1 MRQRVP
7 CHLALKA
14 FPLHC
19 SLPFFMR
26 SYFLKVNGDV
36 LAEQLWENKLELR
49 KMYCTLLLGLVEG
62 LPQPNRQ
69 GPEVG
74 CFLTNLS
81 TRCQKFYSPRF
92 DCFLGFAD
100 LPMSILAMVYLTNS
114 ISGAP
119 SSASIA
125 ATPNVTG
132 RRLQSVSTRQTGIGI
147 RRIRW
152 SCATSAQSR
161 AFC

>member
-81 TRCQKFYSPRF
+81 TRCQKLFKTLRVLTA
-92 DCFLGFAD
+92 FLG
-100 LPMSILAMVYLTNS
+100 LQTCRCR
-114 ISGAP
+114 
-119 SSASIA
+119 SS
-125 ATPNVTG
+125 
-132 RRLQSVSTRQTGIGI
+132 RWSTS
-147 RRIRW
+147 RIRL
-152 SCATSAQSR
+152 AVRHPLQA
-161 AFC
+161 